1 MRDNNPLSP
10 HRARRRDGRTH
21 DGAIITDAPNVLWGT
36 DGVRVFTLE
45 DGGGGTAVMEIL
57 SLEGEM
63 KTIHDKAAAYH
74 LLGCEAQV
82 AAAFNEIVAT
92 GQ

>member
-1 MRDNNPLSP
+1 
-10 HRARRRDGRTH
+10 
-21 DGAIITDAPNVLWGT
+21 
-36 DGVRVFTLE
+36 
-45 DGGGGTAVMEIL
+45 MEIL